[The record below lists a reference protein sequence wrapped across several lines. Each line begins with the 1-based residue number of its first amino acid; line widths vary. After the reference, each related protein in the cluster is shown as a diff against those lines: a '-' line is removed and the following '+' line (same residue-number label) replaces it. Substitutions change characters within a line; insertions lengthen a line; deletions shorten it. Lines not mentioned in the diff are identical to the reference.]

1 MAICTLRPLPRRAGE
16 STGIR
21 RDHRLPTFFS
31 EAKRPS
37 GRGPSLVG
45 DIICRRGDHLSVM
58 PMLVILPS
66 TLSAFG
72 LLTSVEVG

>member
-1 MAICTLRPLPRRAGE
+1 MRRRGSAE
-16 STGIR
+16 ITACR
-21 RDHRLPTFFS
+21 RS
-31 EAKRPS
+31 SVKRATVGS
-37 GRGPSLVG
+37 RSSLVG